1 MKIYQIVGTACLLI
15 LSSWALADVYKWVD
29 DKGVTHYGNQKPPEA
44 KAEQVKVPGGGVSN
58 QSNSDPLD
66 QLDPEAREMAEAMK
80 KELLKD
86 HGNGELNCS
95 KAMTNATEQIDI
107 YVAQAKRNLDGG
119 YINQNQY
126 NQVDNAFRQ
135 VKSRI
140 STSRCQSATGV
151 EKEFYLCMSNDMNS
165 AVMCIDKAESIFK

>member
-1 MKIYQIVGTACLLI
+1 M
-15 LSSWALADVYKWVD
+15 
-29 DKGVTHYGNQKPPEA
+29 
-44 KAEQVKVPGGGVSN
+44 
-58 QSNSDPLD
+58 D
-66 QLDPEAREMAEAMK
+66 QLDPAAREMAEAMK

-86 HGNGELNCS
+86 HGNAELNCS

-126 NQVDNAFRQ
+126 DQVDNAFRQ

-140 STSRCQSATGV
+140 STSRCQSASGI

>member
-1 MKIYQIVGTACLLI
+1 MKIWQIVGATCLSI

-29 DKGVTHYGNQKPPEA
+29 ENGVTHYGNQKPPEA
-44 KAEQVKVPGGGVSN
+44 KAEQVKVSGGVS
-58 QSNSDPLD
+58 SNENPDPLD

-119 YINQNQY
+119 YINQAQY
-126 NQVDNAFRQ
+126 NQVDTEFRKL
-135 VKSRI
+135 KSKI
-140 STSRCQSATGV
+140 SVSRCQSASGV
-151 EKEFYLCMSNDMNS
+151 EKDFYLCMSNDRNAAIACLS
-165 AVMCIDKAESIFK
+165 KTGSFFE

>member
-1 MKIYQIVGTACLLI
+1 MKVWQLIGATSLLV
-15 LSSWALADVYKWVD
+15 LSSWAVGDVYKWVD
-29 DKGVTHYGNQKPPEA
+29 EKGVTHYGNQKPPEA
-44 KAEQVKVPGGGVSN
+44 KAEQVKVSGGGVSN
-58 QSNSDPLD
+58 SENPDPME
-66 QLDPEAREMAEAMK
+66 QLDPAAREMAEAMK

-86 HGNGELNCS
+86 HGNAELNCS

-126 NQVDNAFRQ
+126 DQVDNAFRQ

-140 STSRCQSATGV
+140 STSRCQSASGI